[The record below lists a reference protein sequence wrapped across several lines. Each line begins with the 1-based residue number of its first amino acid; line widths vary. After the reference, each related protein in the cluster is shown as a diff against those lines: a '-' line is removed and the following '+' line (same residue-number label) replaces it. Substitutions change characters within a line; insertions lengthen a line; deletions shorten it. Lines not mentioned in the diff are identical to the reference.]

1 MTEQQFSQ
9 YEAANAQAEPAVDP
23 WRNEVQ
29 DRLAHYKRRRGRR
42 IEGAFTMRFPFPA
55 DEAVETAVAVET
67 TPAVVEPVETV
78 GEETRQPE
86 IQIDVPPV
94 DIEAQAVA
102 TETGADTAILQDD
115 DKLAIA
121 DPVLE
126 APAAPEPEPEPFV
139 DTIVR
144 PRPKRKVIAFPKH
157 FSVAPQVGNQLA
169 DPVTSEV
176 PRILDVP
183 EELEAI
189 PSTPFLDGL
198 QLEPATSAAD
208 LRDREHV
215 ELPFRAVR
223 IPQRVLAGLVDFAL
237 TALGVAVFASVAYRV
252 LDRPSLSKP
261 LILGIA
267 AAAGLLWSTYQYLFV
282 VHAGNTIGMMAARI
296 KLRTFQGKSPTL
308 RQRRHR
314 VLGFYLSALSLG
326 MGLMWAFVDVDGLCW
341 HDRISRTYLSERE

>member
-1 MTEQQFSQ
+1 MTEQQFSHS
-9 YEAANAQAEPAVDP
+9 EAAKAQAEPAADP

-55 DEAVETAVAVET
+55 DEAVKTVAAVET
-67 TPAVVEPVETV
+67 TPAVVETPETAREEIRLPEIRIDAPPVE
-78 GEETRQPE
+78 
-86 IQIDVPPV
+86 
-94 DIEAQAVA
+94 IEPQAVVTDRGSDA
-102 TETGADTAILQDD
+102 TNLLDVDNQEVVD
-115 DKLAIA
+115 LAR
-121 DPVLE
+121 E
-126 APAAPEPEPEPFV
+126 APAVPEPEPEPLV
-139 DTIVR
+139 DAVVR

-157 FSVAPQVGNQLA
+157 LSVAPQVGNQLA

-198 QLEPATSAAD
+198 QLEPANSAVYV
-208 LRDREHV
+208 RDHEHV

-223 IPQRVLAGLVDFAL
+223 IPQRVLAGLVDFVL
-237 TALGVAVFASVAYRV
+237 TALGLAVFASTAYKI
-252 LDRPSLSKP
+252 LGKPSLSKP
-261 LILGIA
+261 LIIGIA
-267 AAAGLLWSTYQYLFV
+267 AAAVVLWSLYQYLFV
-282 VHAGNTIGMMAARI
+282 VHAGKTIGMMAARI

-308 RQRRHR
+308 RQRRNR

-326 MGLMWAFVDVDGLCW
+326 MGLMWAFVDVDTLCW
-341 HDRISRTYLSERE
+341 HDRLSKTYLSERE